1 MPTTSPVESHTS
13 PAPGI
18 IPEPSQVHAEAAP
31 STHKDS
37 RRAGV
42 AATPRATA
50 RRAPLA
56 RVLAALRGD
65 KYMVDAY
72 PPASQPPNEA

>member
-1 MPTTSPVESHTS
+1 MHTTSPVESHTS

-18 IPEPSQVHAEAAP
+18 IPEPSQVHAEAVP
-31 STHKDS
+31 STHND
-37 RRAGV
+37 AGV
-42 AATPRATA
+42 ATPRPTA

-72 PPASQPPNEA
+72 PPVSQPPNEA

>member
-1 MPTTSPVESHTS
+1 MHTTSPVESHTS

-31 STHKDS
+31 STHNDG

-42 AATPRATA
+42 ATPRPTA

>member
-1 MPTTSPVESHTS
+1 MNTTSPIKSHTS

-18 IPEPSQVHAEAAP
+18 IPEPSQVQVEPAA
-31 STHKDS
+31 TTREGS
-37 RRAGV
+37 RRAADTTAGPV
-42 AATPRATA
+42 A

-65 KYMVDAY
+65 KYMVGAY
-72 PPASQPPNEA
+72 APAEPPPDEG